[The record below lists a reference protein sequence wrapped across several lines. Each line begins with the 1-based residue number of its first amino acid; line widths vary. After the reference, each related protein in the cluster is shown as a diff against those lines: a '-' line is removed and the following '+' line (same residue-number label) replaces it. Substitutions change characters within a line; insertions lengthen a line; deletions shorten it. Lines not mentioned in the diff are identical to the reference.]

1 MNHFPENQ
9 SVFSKKR
16 TVPGENSDKEA
27 VKSKMNIQ
35 NIKIFSGSIAK
46 SIRARQFTHSI
57 KTGNTRIHSFL
68 GATSKQLLDYLDVDF
83 ESTADI
89 VILHIV
95 INYLL

>member
-9 SVFSKKR
+9 SVFSKKQ

-46 SIRARQFTHSI
+46 SMRARQFTHSI

-68 GATSKQLLDYLDVDF
+68 GAPSKQLLHYLDVDF

-89 VILHIV
+89 MILHIV
-95 INYLL
+95 INDLL